1 MSHKGLRTLLQD
13 TAQSLGDDILVVYGR
28 DTDFNQ
34 MRNKRFKAINIAPI
48 TAGAEFSIDG
58 VYNYSKTWNVSI
70 AFYDL
75 DKEASLQSEYSKI
88 LDDIDVLVDSFITK
102 LNFYT
107 QQSDGIL
114 ISSITQTPFI
124 KALADILTGY
134 ILTFSVQLTDD
145 FNYCLDDC

>member
-1 MSHKGLRTLLQD
+1 VSHKGLRTLLQD

-28 DTDFNQ
+28 ETDFNQ
-34 MRNKRFKAINIAPI
+34 MRDKRFKAVNIAPI
-48 TAGAEFSIDG
+48 TAGAEFAVDG
-58 VYNYSKTWNVSI
+58 VLNYSKTWNVSI

-75 DKEASLQSEYSKI
+75 DKEASLQAEYSKI
-88 LDDIDVLVDSFITK
+88 LDDMDVLVDSFITK

-134 ILTFSVQLTDD
+134 IVTFSVQLTDD
-145 FNYCLDDC
+145 FNYCLGDC

>member
-13 TAQSLGDDILVVYGR
+13 TAQSLGDNILVVYGK

-34 MRNKRFKAINIAPI
+34 MRDKRFKAINISPLV
-48 TAGAEFSIDG
+48 AGAEFAVDG
-58 VYNYSKTWNVSI
+58 VTNYSKTWNVRI

-75 DKEASLQSEYSKI
+75 DKEASLQAEYSKI
-88 LDDIDVLVDSFITK
+88 LDDIDVIVDGFITK

-134 ILTFSVQLTDD
+134 IVTFSVQLTDD

>member
-13 TAQSLGDDILVVYGR
+13 TAQSLGDNILVVYGK

-34 MRNKRFKAINIAPI
+34 MRDKRFKAINISPLV
-48 TAGAEFSIDG
+48 AGAEFAVDG
-58 VYNYSKTWNVSI
+58 VTNYSKTWNVSI

-75 DKEASLQSEYSKI
+75 DKAASLQEEYSKI

-134 ILTFSVQLTDD
+134 IVTFSVQLTDD